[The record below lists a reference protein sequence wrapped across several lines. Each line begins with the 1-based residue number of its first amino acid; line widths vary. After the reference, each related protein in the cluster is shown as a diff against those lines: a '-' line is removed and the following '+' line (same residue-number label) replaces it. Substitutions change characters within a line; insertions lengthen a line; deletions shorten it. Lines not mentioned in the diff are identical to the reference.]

1 MTGRRNVQPDE
12 TLVYREVG
20 RRIRQT
26 RQHRGMSQAQL
37 GQLVGLNRTSIT
49 NIEGGHQT
57 LTLAG
62 FLSFADALDTD
73 WADLLN
79 NRGHP

>member
-1 MTGRRNVQPDE
+1 MTGRRNIQPDE

-20 RRIRQT
+20 RRIRQA
-26 RQHRGMSQAQL
+26 RQRRGMSQAQL

-49 NIEGGHQT
+49 NIEGGNQT

-62 FLSFADALDTD
+62 FLSFADALDVD

>member
-1 MTGRRNVQPDE
+1 MTGRRNIQPDE

-20 RRIRQT
+20 RRIRQA
-26 RQHRGMSQAQL
+26 RQRRGMSQAQL

-49 NIEGGHQT
+49 NIESGNQT
-57 LTLAG
+57 VTLAG

-73 WADLLN
+73 WVDLLN
-79 NRGHP
+79 NRGQP